1 MVFCNKH
8 RAAVTEELKSAAA
21 STATS
26 EDAKTAEDSTA
37 AKESAPPAGE
47 ASKPGAVVSEEAAEP
62 SEGKKKTVATLV
74 MAKLGEMW
82 RALDEAGKKVMN
94 QICLVHVVIVCCL
107 TPNFC

>member
-1 MVFCNKH
+1 MSP
-8 RAAVTEELKSAAA
+8 AAAA
-21 STATS
+21 SRSCLTIRTPLVTALGKASGAYT
-26 EDAKTAEDSTA
+26 